1 MKRYLFVVLLSSF
14 ALWFLSGCTTA
25 VRYSP
30 EEIKD
35 YPPDIQE
42 EIRQGNVSAGMTTQQ
57 VRYAWGAPATVNI
70 LAPSQEGKPREEWI
84 YSSSI
89 LVTKRL
95 LFVDGKLFDIFP
107 APRVK
112 PQPSPQEQQPTQ
124 QEPQPQKS
132 EEKK

>member
-1 MKRYLFVVLLSSF
+1 MKKCLFSVLFLVLILSSF
-14 ALWFLSGCTTA
+14 SGCTNV

-35 YPPDIQE
+35 YPPAVQE
-42 EIRQGNVSAGMTTQQ
+42 QIKQGNVAFGMTTQQ
-57 VRYAWGAPATVNI
+57 VRYAWGPPSTVRVI
-70 LAPSQEGKPREEWI
+70 SPTQDGRPREEWI

-89 LVTKRL
+89 FVQRRL

-107 APRVK
+107 ETK
-112 PQPSPQEQQPTQ
+112 PQPQQQQPAQ
-124 QEPQPQKS
+124 QEPQPQQP